1 VNRGGLIVQQTSGV
15 ASSLEEESFMQK
27 SSVFDRFSKSTAR
40 SAGHPLAFIAAAGLI
55 VLWLVSGPLFRFS
68 DTWQLVIN
76 TATTIVTFLMVFL
89 IQNTQNRDGAAIQIK
104 LDELIRAAA
113 GAHNGLLDLEEL
125 SEGEIEA
132 FRKRYLELA
141 EDARTEIRRTDSDTG
156 TPAIE
161 FPS

>member
-1 VNRGGLIVQQTSGV
+1 MGQRGST
-15 ASSLEEESFMQK
+15 
-27 SSVFDRFSKSTAR
+27 FDRFSKSISHFTGHSIAFTA
-40 SAGHPLAFIAAAGLI
+40 AVALI
-55 VLWLVSGPLFRFS
+55 GLWLVGGPLFGFS

-104 LDELIRAAA
+104 LDELVRATR

-125 SEGEIEA
+125 SEAEIEA
-132 FRKRYLELA
+132 FRRKYVQLA
-141 EDARTEIRRTDSDTG
+141 EDARQEIRQAQADTG
-156 TPAIE
+156 SPQIE